1 MHHEKKISMED
12 TWTSAEL
19 KKHIPRRKEQE
30 SDRRQHRGGES
41 VERRHRDQREHH
53 VERRDL
59 HTEERRA
66 DRDRRTE
73 RDKSEDGH
81 RRGNNSREDKERR
94 AKVRLR
100 EDNEEEDRRKMKEDK
115 ERQREERNKS
125 RHREERDKER
135 RREGR
140 PREERDKERRVERD
154 TERQREERD
163 KERREE
169 RDKERQTQERDKER
183 REERD
188 MERREERQREERDK
202 ERQRAE
208 RDKERREERDKERQT
223 EERDKER
230 REERDRERRREERDK
245 ERHRE
250 ERNKERQ
257 TEERDRQRR
266 REERD
271 TERREERDQ
280 ERREERDKERPRE
293 ERERERRRE
302 DRDTERREER
312 EKERREERD
321 KERQREERDKERRE
335 ERIKERQTEERDK
348 ERRREEKDM
357 ERQMEE
363 RDKER
368 QTEETDKERRR
379 EEKEKERQREERD
392 KERREERV
400 KERHTEERRR
410 EEKEKERQ
418 REERD
423 QERQREHPDKERLR
437 EEPDRRRHDERRDDQ
452 DRRERHEARKH
463 SREKREQYRR
473 QREERERRHKERA
486 LGDETP
492 RRDRP
497 EEPEGERGERETSR
511 ERQWREATERHHSR
525 TRGAKP
531 SPGRE
536 TETTKAQEAV
546 LHSRHVATKDAG
558 DKPATKV
565 ECLQEYDDDFEEYEE
580 DFEDLDEDG
589 VGDNNLKMSEEVKA
603 IQRAM
608 GEENE
613 RVRASFSTLGKEEE
627 EEKPQSSQVKR
638 EEKSSRSLQRGKFI
652 DFVAA
657 KKREAGKKVAMKQKK
672 RSAEMLR
679 LIDLDLSTTVSLLD
693 LPPVSEYDM
702 YIRNFGAANTK
713 QAYVQ
718 WNEENADRDIQ
729 TEEVDLSEKWTQHP
743 AELSGACGDPNRT
756 NETRSISEMN
766 SDSRRLAVFLHAA
779 SQVMAV
785 LLEED
790 HAERSSLQGRKTQKD
805 ALSFSDGSLQLNTNL
820 HFLRGRVISQV
831 LFSQAQRHTLLS
843 VHMPSASPDDVGP
856 HHRCTLVCVW
866 NMWEPSRP
874 RKILLCDSE
883 VQCCCFSPGKA
894 TLVFAG
900 TDIGSVELWDLREP
914 DGNHQR
920 QKVGEDE
927 WTFRRP
933 TFSTDAAPSAHFSS
947 VTSVEVVTTTL
958 PGGPGSEVAFLPS
971 EEELLGLSFQL
982 ASLDEN
988 GLLNLWVVVQLAKAN
1003 EAGSQTDLGL
1013 RPGGKVKLLHSSGCV
1028 TAEGVSPSHADKTGP
1043 VQSLHLKFLPTDPS
1057 HFFIG
1062 NNTGV
1067 VSHGTTQGLKALPRC
1082 YSSQD
1087 FSTRLVDV
1095 TAIQFSPFKPHLFLV
1110 GCNDGS
1116 VRLHDFKS
1124 DKAVAEWTVSTAGK
1138 SVVSLQWSQTRPA
1151 VFCALDAASRL
1162 YIWDL
1167 LKRETAPV
1175 VTERLD
1181 ADRLTAMAAFGDPAQ
1196 QNTYSGIATAHQS
1209 GKIEMHYF
1217 TREFTIQSSEE
1228 EKTLEGKILES
1239 F

>member
-1 MHHEKKISMED
+1 MHHEKKISMDD

-19 KKHIPRRKEQE
+19 KKHLSRRKEQE
-30 SDRRQHRGGES
+30 SDRRQQHRGGES
-41 VERRHRDQREHH
+41 VERRHRDQREDH

-59 HTEERRA
+59 HTEDRRA

-81 RRGNNSREDKERR
+81 RRAHNSREDKERR
-94 AKVRLR
+94 SKVRLR
-100 EDNEEEDRRKMKEDK
+100 DDHEEEDRRKMKEDKERQREDRDK

-125 RHREERDKER
+125 RHREEREKER
-135 RREGR
+135 RREER

-154 TERQREERD
+154 TERQMEERD
-163 KERREE
+163 KERE
-169 RDKERQTQERDKER
+169 RER
-183 REERD
+183 RRG
-188 MERREERQREERDK
+188 
-202 ERQRAE
+202 
-208 RDKERREERDKERQT
+208 ERDKERQT
-223 EERDKER
+223 EDRDRQRRREDRDSERREERDQERREEKDKERRREDRDKER
-230 REERDRERRREERDK
+230 QREERNKSRHREEREKERRREERPREEKDKERRVERDTERQTEDRDRERRREERDK

-257 TEERDRQRR
+257 TEDRDRQRR
-266 REERD
+266 REDRD
-271 TERREERDQ
+271 SERREERDQ
-280 ERREERDKERPRE
+280 ERREEK
-293 ERERERRRE
+293 
-302 DRDTERREER
+302 
-312 EKERREERD
+312 D
-321 KERQREERDKERRE
+321 KERQ
-335 ERIKERQTEERDK
+335 TGERDK

-357 ERQMEE
+357 ERQIEE

-368 QTEETDKERRR
+368 Q
-379 EEKEKERQREERD
+379 
-392 KERREERV
+392 
-400 KERHTEERRR
+400 
-410 EEKEKERQ
+410 
-418 REERD
+418 
-423 QERQREHPDKERLR
+423 REHP

-463 SREKREQYRR
+463 SREKREQHRR

-486 LGDETP
+486 LGDETQ
-492 RRDRP
+492 RRGRL
-497 EEPEGERGERETSR
+497 EEPEGERDETETSR
-511 ERQWREATERHHSR
+511 DRQWREEALEKHHNR
-525 TRGAKP
+525 TKVAKP

-536 TETTKAQEAV
+536 NETTKSQEAV
-546 LHSRHVATKDAG
+546 LHSRNVVVTKDAG
-558 DKPATKV
+558 DKPATKA
-565 ECLQEYDDDFEEYEE
+565 ESLQEYDDDFEEYEE
-580 DFEDLDEDG
+580 DFEDLDEDS
-589 VGDNNLKMSEEVKA
+589 VGDDNVQMSEEVKA

-613 RVRASFSTLGKEEE
+613 RVRVSFSTLGKDEE
-627 EEKPQSSQVKR
+627 EEKPQLSQVKR
-638 EEKSSRSLQRGKFI
+638 EEKSSRGSQRGKFI

-657 KKREAGKKVAMKQKK
+657 KKREAGKKVAMRQKK

-729 TEEVDLSEKWTQHP
+729 TEEIDLSEKWTQHP

-756 NETRSISEMN
+756 NETRSISGMN
-766 SDSRRLAVFLHAA
+766 SDSRRLAVFLQAA

-820 HFLRGRVISQV
+820 HFLSGRVISQV

-843 VHMPSASPDDVGP
+843 VHMPSGSPDDIRP
-856 HHRCTLVCVW
+856 HHCCTLICVW

-900 TDIGSVELWDLREP
+900 TSIGSVELWDLREP

-920 QKVGEDE
+920 LKVGEDE

-933 TFSTDAAPSAHFSS
+933 TFSTVAAPSAHFSS

-1013 RPGGKVKLLHSSGCV
+1013 RPGGKVKLLHSSSCV
-1028 TAEGVSPSHADKTGP
+1028 TAEGVSPSHSDKMGP

-1062 NNTGV
+1062 NNMGV
-1067 VSHGTTQGLKALPRC
+1067 VSHGTTQGLKALPKC

-1087 FSTRLVDV
+1087 FAIRLVDV